1 MKSSICWGKSVMLKT
16 TTILLVLGAFVLG
29 SAGVGLAAQEI
40 KVGIVVGLTGGTS
53 AWGKRAWNTYQ
64 MIFDEVNAAGGIK
77 SMGGAKIKYMLLEHQ
92 SKPDLAG
99 SNAEKLIRD
108 GATVI
113 LGTNS
118 SDCTMVASQVCQRAK
133 IPFISSS
140 DQDPMITERGFDY
153 VFRTCP
159 IAVQFAEGALE
170 FSQWVAKKTGKSPKN
185 AAILCVQTASGIAI
199 FKIFEKIVPN
209 VYSVVFK
216 ETYPQ
221 AQQDFTGIVSKMK
234 GLGVDFVFQQAF
246 PADSILLTRT
256 FKEMD
261 FNPMGFIGTNAG
273 HDIVMYRE
281 NLGKDADY
289 TFCTSWW
296 SSTLKVPKMK
306 EWMAKYKSRFD
317 IEYQVTDCT
326 VGQTASVLLDALERG
341 KSDNPAKLRD
351 AIKATNL
358 NVGQYWYFVPDG
370 CKFDEKNQNIKQKL
384 VTFQIFNSVDEALYP
399 EDYAS
404 AKPVFPVPLWKKR

>member
-1 MKSSICWGKSVMLKT
+1 MEQKKKVGGRFGRRCLAVFVAAA
-16 TTILLVLGAFVLG
+16 LVLGGGAVY
-29 SAGVGLAAQEI
+29 AKEI
-40 KVGIVVGLTGGTS
+40 KVGIVVGLTGATS
-53 AWGKRAWNTYQ
+53 PWGKRAWNTYQ
-64 MIFDEVNAAGGIK
+64 MIFDEVNASGGIK

-99 SNAEKLIRD
+99 SNTEKLIRD
-108 GATVI
+108 GASVI

-118 SDCTMVASQVCQRAK
+118 SDCSMVASQVAQRAK

-159 IAVQFAEGALE
+159 AAYQFAEGALH
-170 FSQWVAKKTGKSPKN
+170 FTQWVSKKTGKSPKK
-185 AAILCVQTASGIAI
+185 AAILCVQTASGNAI
-199 FKIFEKIVPN
+199 YKIMETMIPKVYN
-209 VYSVVFK
+209 VVYK
-216 ETYPQ
+216 ETYPTS
-221 AQQDFTGIVSKMK
+221 QQDFTGVVSKMK
-234 GLGVDFVFQQAF
+234 SLGVDWVFQQAF
-246 PADSILLTRT
+246 PQDSILLTRT

-261 FNPMGFIGTNAG
+261 FNPMGFIGTDAG

-296 SSTLKVPKMK
+296 SSTLKVPRLK
-306 EWMAKYKSRFD
+306 ETMAKYQKLFN

-326 VGQTASVLLDALERG
+326 VGQAASVLIDSLERAG
-341 KSDNPAKLRD
+341 TDNPAKLRD

-358 NVGQYWYFVPDG
+358 NVGQYYYFVPDG
-370 CKFDEKNQNIKQKL
+370 CKFDSKNQNVKQKT
-384 VTFQIFNSVDEALYP
+384 VTFQIFNSKDECLYP
-399 EDYAS
+399 EEYAS
-404 AKPVFPVPLWKKR
+404 AKPVFPVPVWKKR